1 MTPPSPPMPA
11 TSPLSPTDLDAVYT
25 ELCQALTTLGE
36 PQAPL
41 MLARFAL
48 LAITELDDADTARR
62 LIAAAADGLGP
73 TG

>member
-1 MTPPSPPMPA
+1 MQA
-11 TSPLSPTDLDAVYT
+11 TAALSPTDLDAVYT
-25 ELCQALTTLGE
+25 ELCQTLTTLGE

-48 LAITELDDADTARR
+48 LAITELGDAATARR
-62 LIAAAADGLGP
+62 LMAAAAEGLGP